1 MCWHASAR
9 ADVHRMVHPS
19 DGESWKHFD
28 RCHPNFASE
37 SRNVRFG
44 LSTDGFNPWGM
55 STKQYS
61 VWPIMVTPYNLPPWL
76 CMKTR
81 FIWLTILIPG
91 PSNPKKRLDIY
102 LKHLIDDLVHL
113 WNVGV
118 DTYNANRKQSFT
130 LRAALMWTVSDFP
143 AYAMLSGWSTQGKL
157 GCPYC
162 MDYTKTFV
170 LKTEEKCRILAVTD
184 DIYQKIIH
192 IGVMLGIST
201 EIEPTLMVQS
211 NFDQVKKFMKGL
223 ET

>member
-1 MCWHASAR
+1 MSWHASPR

-28 RCHPNFASE
+28 RYHPNFAVE
-37 SRNVRFG
+37 ARNVRLG
-44 LSTDGFNPWGM
+44 LCTDGFNPWGM

-61 VWPIMVTPYNLPPWL
+61 VWPVMVTPYNLPPWL

-91 PSNPKKRLDIY
+91 LSNPKKRLDIY
-102 LKHLIDDLVHL
+102 LRPLIDVLVQL

-118 DTYNANRKQSFT
+118 DTYDANRRQSFT

-143 AYAMLSGWSTQGKL
+143 TYAMLSGWSTQGKL

-162 MDYTKTFV
+162 MDDTKTFV
-170 LKTEEKCRILAVTD
+170 LKNGRKVSYFGCHRRFLSENHPYRGNVR
-184 DIYQKIIH
+184 
-192 IGVMLGIST
+192 
-201 EIEPTLMVQS
+201 
-211 NFDQVKKFMKGL
+211 NF
-223 ET
+223 